1 MVIALLGTNKKRRG
15 ISHML
20 PFYLI
25 YLQSPLVK
33 IEVVTGDLS
42 FWRLLKWTLEERP
55 DTNVGHGSKVPSL
68 RGSVYV
74 GLSC

>member
-1 MVIALLGTNKKRRG
+1 
-15 ISHML
+15 ML